1 MARPREFDEAAV
13 LDAAVACFWRY
24 GYEATS
30 VRDLA
35 SSMGMTG
42 ASLYNAF
49 GDKLG
54 LFRRALEHYLD
65 GSVRAR
71 IARLE
76 ALASPRAAIAAFLD
90 ELIAA
95 SANDR
100 QRRGCML
107 VNTALELAPHD
118 AVLRRLVA
126 RELGDIE
133 GFFRR
138 RLDAARMAGE
148 LPPDANVDDL
158 ARLLLGVVLGMRV
171 LARAKP
177 QRALLEGMARPV
189 LGLLGL

>member
-35 SSMGMTG
+35 KSMGMTG

-76 ALASPRAAIAAFLD
+76 ALESPRAAVAAFLD
-90 ELIAA
+90 ELVNA
-95 SANDR
+95 SVNDR

-126 RELGDIE
+126 RELADIE
-133 GFFRR
+133 GFFRG
-138 RLDAARMAGE
+138 RLEAAQAAGE
-148 LPPDANVDDL
+148 LAADASVDDL

-177 QRALLEGMARPV
+177 QRALLEGMARSALAA
-189 LGLLGL
+189 LGC